1 MTILRLIIALL
12 VFPITALG
20 TETVHPT
27 RHPAEAPMEGKRV
40 MFDET
45 FQFWTTREAADRTLR
60 RIKEAGFTVYV
71 PVVWYGAGSTWP
83 SKLAPWDP
91 AVAEQ
96 GRRGFD
102 PLRYVIDRA
111 HSMGIEVHA
120 WFTVALRRSDIFP
133 GLALAGVRE
142 RGELGIFDIH
152 NPDFRALITALIVE
166 VARNYD
172 VDGINLD
179 YIRAMG
185 LCTNAACSQEYRAK
199 YGRDLSIDAVAFR
212 MAPSLVPALIDYQ
225 ESTVTELVRTIAT
238 AVRAVKP
245 RLTISAAAFPDVKDV
260 MNGANSVDWVNQGYI
275 DVLFRMDYAKK
286 IDHASTAAVRAR
298 MVQPDRMT
306 ILAGNYDLVSK
317 GAEPRSGQWVV
328 DTFAEIEDR
337 WPRTGTALYLYNQL
351 SDEQIVAFKRWDARK
366 ASGGLGAPA
375 DIRVH

>member
-172 VDGINLD
+172 VESRLHTGHGPL
-179 YIRAMG
+179 YERGLFSGVQSQIRERPVDRRSRLSYG
-185 LCTNAACSQEYRAK
+185 SQPRA
-199 YGRDLSIDAVAFR
+199 GPHRLSRIDR
-212 MAPSLVPALIDYQ
+212 Y
-225 ESTVTELVRTIAT
+225 
-238 AVRAVKP
+238 
-245 RLTISAAAFPDVKDV
+245 
-260 MNGANSVDWVNQGYI
+260 
-275 DVLFRMDYAKK
+275 
-286 IDHASTAAVRAR
+286 
-298 MVQPDRMT
+298 
-306 ILAGNYDLVSK
+306 
-317 GAEPRSGQWVV
+317 
-328 DTFAEIEDR
+328 
-337 WPRTGTALYLYNQL
+337 
-351 SDEQIVAFKRWDARK
+351 
-366 ASGGLGAPA
+366 
-375 DIRVH
+375 